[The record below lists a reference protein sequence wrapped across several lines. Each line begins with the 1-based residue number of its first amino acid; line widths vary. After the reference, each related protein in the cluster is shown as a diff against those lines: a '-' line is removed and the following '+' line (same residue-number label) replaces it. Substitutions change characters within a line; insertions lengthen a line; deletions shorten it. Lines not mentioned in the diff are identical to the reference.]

1 MNNTQKRGKQIVQ
14 MTGIEKAF
22 PGVKALDK
30 VDFDL
35 YEGEVLALLGENGA
49 GKSTLVKILSGVYQR
64 DAGSMKIFGEEI
76 TGDWNTNKAQEKG
89 IAIIHQ
95 EMNLCP
101 HLSVA
106 ENIFLGREL
115 TKGGKI
121 DNEQMHAKTQELL
134 DSLNID
140 LDPDTVVGDMQMSK
154 QQMVEIAK
162 ALSQDARIL
171 IMDEPTSALTSK
183 EIDELFKIIRRLK
196 SNGIGIVYISHR
208 LEELQY
214 IVDRV
219 IIMRDGHY
227 ITGMDFNPQKMDEYI
242 TYMVGREI
250 KE

>member
-121 DNEQMHAKTQELL
+121 DNEQMHAKTCRCQSSRWWRLQRHCL
-134 DSLNID
+134 KMHVFLSWMNLH
-140 LDPDTVVGDMQMSK
+140 LHLHPKKLMSY
-154 QQMVEIAK
+154 
-162 ALSQDARIL
+162 LR
-171 IMDEPTSALTSK
+171 
-183 EIDELFKIIRRLK
+183 
-196 SNGIGIVYISHR
+196 
-208 LEELQY
+208 
-214 IVDRV
+214 
-219 IIMRDGHY
+219 
-227 ITGMDFNPQKMDEYI
+227 
-242 TYMVGREI
+242 
-250 KE
+250 